1 MFPKKLFVL
10 LLVGSLGVP
19 YALTKLGKGKSLSS
33 LFDSNSTASS
43 SSSSSSS
50 DVPTG
55 EVREEVVQQR
65 VEDETKQLKVGK
77 QPSQQFAQFFH
88 FGITKGWVRG
98 RWERV
103 STQLG
108 TLELQGYRVPLV
120 TGTRLDDLAGSL
132 TYYFDSEQQLQRIT
146 FQGTTGDINRIT
158 QLLSTRYDMAHKPT
172 DDPSFVL
179 VESRRRWGSKQ
190 VSQLRI
196 RDASVATASDAH
208 RRFQLALVLERPAGV

>member
-10 LLVGSLGVP
+10 LLVGALGAP
-19 YALTKLGKGKSLSS
+19 YALTKFGKGKSLSS
-33 LFDSNSTASS
+33 FFGSS
-43 SSSSSSS
+43 STSSSSS
-50 DVPTG
+50 DSDLPAG

-65 VEDETKQLKVGK
+65 VEDETKELKVGK
-77 QPSQQFAQFFH
+77 QPSQQFAQFFN

-98 RWERV
+98 RWQRV

-120 TGTRLDDLAGSL
+120 TGTQLDDLAGSL

-158 QLLSTRYDMAHKPT
+158 QMLAARYDMAHKPT
-172 DDPSFVL
+172 DDPSLVL
-179 VESRRRWGSKQ
+179 VESRRRWGTKL

-196 RDASVATASDAH
+196 RDAAVATAENAH